1 MPRVPKHIKIQMRK
15 EGKKMKEYTTPKI
28 DLLTVDADILTF
40 SVGQLESLD
49 DGSGTPIRDLVGGN
63 WGW

>member
-1 MPRVPKHIKIQMRK
+1 
-15 EGKKMKEYTTPKI
+15 MKEYTTPKI

-49 DGSGTPIRDLVGGN
+49 DGRGTPIRDFINGN
-63 WGW
+63 WAWWP

>member
-1 MPRVPKHIKIQMRK
+1 MRK
-15 EGKKMKEYTTPKI
+15 EGEKMKEYTTPEI